1 MNFIYYYTYLIIV
14 VLYFSIGNKIR
25 LQNKTIVEIK
35 TTVTIIVEV
44 TPMNPYFTT
53 KKIKNC
59 HEALWDTTF
68 VASHNIKLVTC

>member
-53 KKIKNC
+53 KKNNNC
-59 HEALWDTTF
+59 HEAL
-68 VASHNIKLVTC
+68 